1 VLIITTSRRCVY
13 RYAFDESD
21 LEFSMSILGRMVEA
35 QDDVPWDALNY
46 ITGQINYGGRV
57 TDDND
62 KTTLMAILRQ
72 YFTPEVL
79 TETYK
84 FSPSGKYFAPP
95 EGSLADLRTYLDTLP
110 VRDDPEIFGM
120 HENANTT
127 FNTTQS
133 LTMMEK
139 ILALQPRSGGGGGG
153 KSPDQIVNELAELFQ
168 AQVPQLLDS
177 DDAGPTTFVVQSN
190 GLLNSL
196 AIVLT
201 QEMIKFNKL
210 INAMNSSLRDIKKAI
225 QGFIVMS
232 PDLDD
237 MYAAFNRNALPSMW
251 VKVSFATL
259 KSLASWVR
267 DLTSRVAFFR
277 EWLVKGQPFA
287 FALPVFFFPQ
297 GFMTGTLQTFAR
309 KYSVAIDTLTYK
321 FNAKSM
327 SKTEPSDLI
336 EGPEDGIYVYG
347 MFLEGARW
355 NYDEQRLEV
364 SRPKEMFCS
373 LPMVHF
379 TPAVGHKCD
388 PAEYACPI
396 YKTSERK
403 GVLSTTGM
411 STNFV
416 VAMELPTDLP
426 PDTWVMYGVAC
437 LCNLTD

>member
-1 VLIITTSRRCVY
+1 
-13 RYAFDESD
+13 
-21 LEFSMSILGRMVEA
+21 
-35 QDDVPWDALNY
+35 VPWDALNY

-62 KTTLMAILRQ
+62 KITLMAVLRK
-72 YFTPEVL
+72 YFTPQVL
-79 TETYK
+79 TDSYK
-84 FSPSGKYFAPP
+84 FSPSGNYFAPP
-95 EGSLADLRTYLDTLP
+95 EGSLEALKAYLETLP
-110 VRDDPEIFGM
+110 ERDDPEIFGM

-127 FNTTQS
+127 FNSTQS
-133 LTMMEK
+133 LTMMDK
-139 ILALQPRSGGGGGG
+139 ILALQPRAGGGGGG
-153 KSPDQIVNELAELFQ
+153 KSPDEIVNELAEAFQ
-168 AQVPQLLDS
+168 AQVPPALDR
-177 DDAGPTTFVVQSN
+177 DDAGPTTFVVQPN

-201 QEMIKFNKL
+201 QEMIKFNRLLAK
-210 INAMNSSLRDIKKAI
+210 MNSSLRDIKKAI

-232 PDLDD
+232 PELDD
-237 MYAAFNRNALPSMW
+237 LYAAFHRNALPGLW
-251 VKVSFATL
+251 VGVSFASL

-267 DLTSRVAFFR
+267 DLIARVAFFR
-277 EWLVKGQPFA
+277 LWLLHGQPFC

-309 KYSVAIDTLTYK
+309 KYSVAIDTLAYK
-321 FNAKSM
+321 FDAKSM
-327 SKTEPSDLI
+327 SQTDPASLTA
-336 EGPEDGIYVYG
+336 GPEDGIYVYG

-355 NYDEQRLEV
+355 NYELQMLEV
-364 SRPKEMFCS
+364 SQPKEMFCA

-379 TPAVGHKCD
+379 TPAAGHKCD

-411 STNFV
+411 STNYV
-416 VAMELPTDLP
+416 VAMELPTALP